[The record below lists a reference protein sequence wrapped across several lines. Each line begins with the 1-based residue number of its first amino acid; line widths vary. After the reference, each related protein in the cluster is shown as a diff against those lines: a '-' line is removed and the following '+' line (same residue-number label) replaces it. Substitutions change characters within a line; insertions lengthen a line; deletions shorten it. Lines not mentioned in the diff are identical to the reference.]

1 METMSETS
9 LLGVIVSQDLK
20 WNKNTSYICMKA
32 RRKLWVLRRLMQLH
46 LTWVEMFDVYKKEV
60 RSILEF
66 AVPVWHSSITKK
78 QSSEIEAIQ
87 KLSFRIILGPA
98 YKSYHNACAIFET
111 HTLEQRRLEIC
122 KRFVTKNLKSED
134 HCLFTKTENNP
145 THLRQRNRPIV
156 VEQKCNTVTFQRSS
170 LPFLSNLANSICSNS
185 KSWYCLICFCK
196 LWTMRACLTSTSDL
210 SWSLVSFAQR
220 STTFLM
226 SANFNDNYDRWTYV

>member
-1 METMSETS
+1 MRLKAGIKRCLNLIRS
-9 LLGVIVSQDLK
+9 LQEGSKKHPRVCC
-20 WNKNTSYICMKA
+20 TCMA
-32 RRKLWVLRRLMQLH
+32 FLH
-46 LTWVEMFDVYKKEV
+46 
-60 RSILEF
+60 
-66 AVPVWHSSITKK
+66 H
-78 QSSEIEAIQ
+78 QIEAIQ

-170 LPFLSNLANSICSNS
+170 LPYLSKLANSIC
-185 KSWYCLICFCK
+185 KSWYCLICFVNCGPWESVW
-196 LWTMRACLTSTSDL
+196 LAPLIFHDL
-210 SWSLVSFAQR
+210 
-220 STTFLM
+220 
-226 SANFNDNYDRWTYV
+226 